1 LLIPRPLNERP
12 FFLEGTLMLV
22 KRHNGFTL
30 IELMIAVAI
39 IAILAGVALPL
50 YRNYIQTSQQGVL
63 INNIA
68 SIEVFQEDFRLR
80 TGAFLTTAANLAAIT
95 AAIGWQPQNNDGT
108 TYSVAAGPG
117 GSYQV
122 TATSPTGI
130 VVCRRFPDKVAC

>member
-1 LLIPRPLNERP
+1 MTVNRQ
-12 FFLEGTLMLV
+12 M
-22 KRHNGFTL
+22 GFTL

-80 TGAFLTTAANLAAIT
+80 TGAFLTSAANLAVIT

-122 TATSPTGI
+122 TATSPTGT

>member
-1 LLIPRPLNERP
+1 
-12 FFLEGTLMLV
+12 MLV
-22 KRHNGFTL
+22 NRHNGFTL

-39 IAILAGVALPL
+39 IAIISAIALPM
-50 YRNYIQTSQQGVL
+50 YRNYIQTSQTGVL
-63 INNIA
+63 VNNIA

-80 TGAFLTTAANLAAIT
+80 TGAFLTTAANVAAIT
-95 AAIGWQPQNNDGT
+95 AAIGWQPQSNNGT
-108 TYSVAAGPG
+108 TYTIAAGPG

>member
-1 LLIPRPLNERP
+1 
-12 FFLEGTLMLV
+12 MLFN
-22 KRHNGFTL
+22 RRSGFTL

-80 TGAFLTTAANLAAIT
+80 TGAFLTSAANVAAIT
-95 AAIGWQPQNNDGT
+95 AAIGWQPQSNDGT
-108 TYSVAAGPG
+108 TYAVAAGPG

-130 VVCRRFPDKVAC
+130 AVCRRFPAKVAC

>member
-1 LLIPRPLNERP
+1 
-12 FFLEGTLMLV
+12 MLV